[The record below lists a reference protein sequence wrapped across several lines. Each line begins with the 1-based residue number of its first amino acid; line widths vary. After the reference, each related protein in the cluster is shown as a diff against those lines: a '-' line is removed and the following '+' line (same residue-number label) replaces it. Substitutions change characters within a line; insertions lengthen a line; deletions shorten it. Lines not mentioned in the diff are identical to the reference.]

1 METGG
6 KFNMHMSEEEKK
18 KYSQFGKAHG
28 KTSIAKLIR
37 TSLEVVMRNP
47 VLLEPTESQDSQEI
61 LKSVKESF
69 NSFDKLLECL
79 DTINSR
85 LDKFEKYQEFTLEK
99 LGVSKRELME
109 LQQKDLSGEA
119 IFDE

>member
-6 KFNMHMSEEEKK
+6 KFNMHMSGEEKE
-18 KYSQFGKAHG
+18 KYSQFAEAHG

-37 TSLEVVMRNP
+37 AALEAVMRNP
-47 VLLEPTESQDSQEI
+47 TLLEPTENQDSQQI
-61 LKSVKESF
+61 LRSVKESF
-69 NSFDKLLECL
+69 NSFGTLLEYL

-85 LDKFEKYQEFTLEK
+85 LDRFEKYQEFALEK
-99 LGVSKRELME
+99 LGASKRELME